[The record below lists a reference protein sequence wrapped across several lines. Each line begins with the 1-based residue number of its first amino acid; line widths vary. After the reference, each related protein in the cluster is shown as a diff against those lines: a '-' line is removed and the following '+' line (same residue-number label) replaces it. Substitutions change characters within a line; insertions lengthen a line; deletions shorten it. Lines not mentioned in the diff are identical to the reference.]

1 MNQCVACGSLK
12 LCVAF
17 RKGPFE
23 IVRCA
28 TCGLGRTAVPATF
41 DPSTFYTRQYFEGG
55 VADGYAGYLATEPT
69 LRAEFGRTLDWILR
83 TTPARG
89 ALLEFGCAYG
99 FFLQEA
105 QPHFASVQGVDV
117 SADAAA
123 FCRSR
128 GLDVVAGSVD
138 DRWQGGP
145 YDVVVGLDVIEHVPE
160 PRETLRVLASRM
172 SPGGLIVMTT
182 GDWAAAYPRLAGR
195 RWRLM
200 TPPQHLSFFTPT
212 SISRLLDAAGL
223 RVLSIAHPW
232 RRVPLSLAAYQL
244 QRFAGL
250 RPRAIKGLDRLA
262 FPINLWDT
270 MRVAA
275 IKDAAK
281 S

>member
-1 MNQCVACGSLK
+1 MSRCIACGSATLH
-12 LCVAF
+12 LAF
-17 RKGPFE
+17 AKGPFD
-23 IVRCA
+23 IVRCG
-28 TCGLGRTAVPATF
+28 TCGLGRTTMPEDF
-41 DPSTFYTRQYFEGG
+41 DPTTYYSREYFEGG
-55 VADGYAGYLATEPT
+55 VSDGYADYLATERT
-69 LRAEFGRTLDWILR
+69 LRAEFRHTVGWILR
-83 TTPARG
+83 TTPKRG

-105 QPHFASVQGVDV
+105 RAHFASVHGVDV

-128 GLDVVAGSVD
+128 GLDVVSGVIEEG
-138 DRWQGGP
+138 WPGGP

-160 PRETLRVLASRM
+160 PQETLRVLASRM
-172 SPGGLIVMTT
+172 SPEGVIVMTT
-182 GDWAAAYPRLAGR
+182 GDWSALYPRAAGR

-200 TPPQHLSFFTPT
+200 TPPQHLSFFTPQ
-212 SISRLLDAAGL
+212 SIGRLLEAAGL
-223 RVLSIAHPW
+223 RVLSITHPW

-250 RPRAIKGLDRLA
+250 RPRVIKGLDRLS

-275 IKDAAK
+275 VKRTA
-281 S
+281 